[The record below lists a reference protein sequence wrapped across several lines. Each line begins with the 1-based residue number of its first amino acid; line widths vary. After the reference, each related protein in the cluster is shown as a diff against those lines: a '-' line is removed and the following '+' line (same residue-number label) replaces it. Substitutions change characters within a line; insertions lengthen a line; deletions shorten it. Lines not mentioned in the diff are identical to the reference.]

1 MTSVPGDD
9 VPLLSGKTPAGAWWY
24 SHLATTK
31 LPTDD
36 PQHSTARDDVMNS
49 VGIKNRLATP
59 IQKSV
64 KMTAAQRVRKKVER
78 ANEMKSRIG
87 SSEKRT

>member
-1 MTSVPGDD
+1 MSVPGDD
-9 VPLLSGKTPAGAWWY
+9 VPLLPGNTPAGAWRY
-24 SHLATTK
+24 SHFAATK

-36 PQHSTARDDVMNS
+36 PQHSTASDDVMNS

-59 IQKSV
+59 VQKSV
-64 KMTAAQRVRKKVER
+64 KTTAAQRVRTKVER
-78 ANEMKSRIG
+78 ANERNSRIG

>member
-1 MTSVPGDD
+1 
-9 VPLLSGKTPAGAWWY
+9 
-24 SHLATTK
+24 
-31 LPTDD
+31 
-36 PQHSTARDDVMNS
+36 MNS

-78 ANEMKSRIG
+78 ANEMKRRIG
-87 SSEKRT
+87 SSEKRI